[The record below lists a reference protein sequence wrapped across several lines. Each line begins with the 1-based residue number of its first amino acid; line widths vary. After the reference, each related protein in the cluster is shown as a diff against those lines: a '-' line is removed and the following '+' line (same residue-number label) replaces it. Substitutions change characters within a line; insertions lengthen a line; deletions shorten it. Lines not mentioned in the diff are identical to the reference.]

1 MYKADM
7 GEMSTSAHPSVTA
20 VTLQHGALPV
30 LLLSVLCSAG
40 LCVSMCSWTVQ
51 QVLAGDIGDRS
62 NSTEITKTDDRFVG
76 TAASGETESHASGST
91 DSTAEATGR
100 HHSKAEPDD
109 ETEADITSHS
119 EVSGNATTADRSH
132 AAAWTGAAIPS
143 VCLAPVSIVLMHVL
157 VSSWGTSSC
166 CARSSPGGATA

>member
-100 HHSKAEPDD
+100 HQQISPATLRSQAMRPLQTGPMLLHGQVQQ
-109 ETEADITSHS
+109 SHLC
-119 EVSGNATTADRSH
+119 
-132 AAAWTGAAIPS
+132 AW
-143 VCLAPVSIVLMHVL
+143 
-157 VSSWGTSSC
+157 
-166 CARSSPGGATA
+166 RQ